1 MRFNNSIKQFFKIV
15 TILAL
20 LTTISSAADYYK
32 IIVGSYST
40 QENADRALENLEKKD
55 EIMALKKSHKLN
67 FVARKSSKYYMVI
80 IEHFSDTKTLQSVL
94 GEVRK
99 SSAGAFTHK
108 LDSEEIEKQIV
119 SAGKKEKPKAKTQA
133 KKKVQV
139 KAKPKAKAKSK
150 PKAKKSTRQ
159 QVNVNFANLE
169 IKDFIKLVGKITNR
183 NILINHK
190 VNGSVDFV
198 SSAPIYED
206 ELLGILVSVLESK
219 GFTLLRDGSIYE
231 IVRSTEAA
239 KHNARVVRQG
249 KKLYGSMMVTQ
260 AISVKGENVDVV
272 AAKIRYLISKTAK
285 LMTMKESNVL
295 LVTDYPKNIETIK
308 KVIKDIDTNNKHVV
322 KIFTIKNTE
331 AKKLQTRLNDISK
344 SLFNAKVASEV
355 VKIVLDDN
363 INGLIVV
370 GNKAN
375 VAKIGA
381 LVKRLDTESSI
392 SQTVHIFEL
401 KNSDAKAVLASLTE
415 IISKQVF
422 ADPAMKPNVSAS
434 EEINAIIAI
443 GEPLIIKGIKL
454 IVDELDKEKYQVYI
468 QARIIE
474 INKNNAENLGV
485 KYGFA
490 GGDVSSS
497 GLYAMSAN
505 FGSQEL
511 TSAALVAVTDALG
524 SIGGTAGVSSA
535 LALGAT
541 VDFLQENGASK
552 SISNPSI
559 LCVNNKESSIYVGRT
574 ISIST
579 GTISNANLGSGLTS
593 SYKREDVGLTLKIKP
608 RVSSIDKVTLDV
620 EAILENVLDDGSNNA
635 TGQPVTSKQE
645 VKTQAILRH
654 GESIIIGGLVK
665 VHDRTSVSKV
675 PLLGDIPL
683 IGEYLFSSTSTTNE
697 QDNLVVLLT
706 PYVIDK
712 SEKLSQLQKDLGL
725 LAKIQKEYN
734 VKAFENL
741 ENSAKKDDIHEVK
754 YDEIEEGN

>member
-1 MRFNNSIKQFFKIV
+1 MRLINSIKQFLKIV
-15 TILAL
+15 AL
-20 LTTISSAADYYK
+20 LSLITTIGSAADYYK

-40 QENADRALENLEKKD
+40 QKNADRALKSLETTLKSQEKV
-55 EIMALKKSHKLN
+55 MALKKSHNLN
-67 FVARKSSKYYMVI
+67 FVARKSNKYYMVI
-80 IEHFSDTKTLQSVL
+80 IEHFSDTKVLNSVL
-94 GEVRK
+94 AEVRK
-99 SSAGAFTHK
+99 SNSGAFIHK
-108 LDSEEIEKQIV
+108 LDSEEIKKQIL
-119 SAGKKEKPKAKTQA
+119 SAGNKEKTKGEVAVKKKIKQKPKAK
-133 KKKVQV
+133 
-139 KAKPKAKAKSK
+139 P
-150 PKAKKSTRQ
+150 KKSTRQ

-206 ELLGILVSVLESK
+206 ELMGILISVLESK

-239 KHNARVVRQG
+239 KHNAKVVKQG
-249 KKLYGSMMVTQ
+249 KRLYGSMMVTQ
-260 AISVKGENVDVV
+260 AIAVKGENVDVV
-272 AAKIRYLISKTAK
+272 AAKVRYLISKTAK

-295 LVTDYPKNIETIK
+295 LITDYPKNIETIK
-308 KVIKDIDTNNKHVV
+308 KVIKDIDTNNQHIV
-322 KIFTIKNTE
+322 KIFSIKNTE
-331 AKKLQTRLNDISK
+331 AKKLQTRLNDIAK

-370 GNKAN
+370 GSKAN

-381 LVKRLDTESSI
+381 LIKRLDTESSI
-392 SQTVHIFEL
+392 SKTVHIFEL

-422 ADPAMKPNVSAS
+422 ADPAMKPNVSVS

-454 IVDELDKEKYQVYI
+454 IIDELDKEKYQVYV

-474 INKNNAENLGV
+474 INKNDASSIGV

-490 GGDVSSS
+490 AGDVSAS

-505 FGSQEL
+505 FGSESL
-511 TSAALVAVTDALG
+511 TNTASEAVLEALG
-524 SIGGTAGVSSA
+524 SIGSGAGSA

-541 VDFLQENGASK
+541 IDFLETNGASK

-559 LCVNNKESSIYVGRT
+559 LCVNNKESSIYVGKT
-574 ISIST
+574 ISVSSGST
-579 GTISNANLGSGLTS
+579 SNAVSGITNS
-593 SYKREDVGLTLKIKP
+593 FKREDVGLTLKIKP

-620 EAILENVLDDGSNNA
+620 EAILENVLDDGSNNE

-665 VHDRTSVSKV
+665 TYELDSVSKL
-675 PLLGDIPL
+675 PLLGDIPYL
-683 IGEYLFSSTSTTNE
+683 GEWLFSSTSTSDQE
-697 QDNLVVLLT
+697 DNLVVILT
-706 PYVIDK
+706 PYVIEK
-712 SEKLSQLQKDLGL
+712 SEKLSQLQRDLGVL
-725 LAKIQKEYN
+725 SKIQKEYN
-734 VKAFENL
+734 E
-741 ENSAKKDDIHEVK
+741 EVFQR
-754 YDEIEEGN
+754 IEEKSENN